1 MSFIGLRCLVAQSA
15 KGSGVALSFRCKYP
29 FGVTNVVEELYGLTC
44 KIRNHSIHGGGSVCS
59 LS

>member
-29 FGVTNVVEELYGLTC
+29 FGVKNVEEELYG
-44 KIRNHSIHGGGSVCS
+44 
-59 LS
+59 